1 MMSERIGVHR
11 FTISRVLNHHASY
24 AGDAVAVTAVYD
36 RNTSLPEKRKA
47 LEAWATLLGGIVSG
61 QERAS
66 DSLAMRIELMGW
78 MPRVWKPLPE
88 CTHHPDRGSHDA
100 AGLNRP
106 RTPLANIG
114 PGSRCRFSGSD
125 RFLCQCIEGLCEA
138 AEGDRHHEVA
148 PCRVLECQA
157 GRLCASAESLNH

>member
-66 DSLAMRIELMGW
+66 DA
-78 MPRVWKPLPE
+78 
-88 CTHHPDRGSHDA
+88 D
-100 AGLNRP
+100 
-106 RTPLANIG
+106 
-114 PGSRCRFSGSD
+114 
-125 RFLCQCIEGLCEA
+125 
-138 AEGDRHHEVA
+138 
-148 PCRVLECQA
+148 
-157 GRLCASAESLNH
+157 